1 MSRHKHCYRLHLN
14 TLNDGNEADWV
25 IGVWRGSGI
34 GAWATIWLTIFITE
48 TISYPMANRYLFSA
62 PHCSIPLPL
71 IDRFTIGRALMDAHS
86 YSHPWEG
93 GDRSVNWIC
102 DFRSIFE
109 VFTRLSIAIIS
120 PGQLFYDN
128 RRRTR
133 EETRWIV
140 DSLQRSG
147 FSSFCPDLAFS
158 PLPTSGKLKNGNSF
172 GWGTIGINVV
182 EGRVPR
188 KFLQLELS
196 RIGGGEWYFSFFFL
210 LGNESE

>member
-62 PHCSIPLPL
+62 PLAHPSPPNRPFYYWPH
-71 IDRFTIGRALMDAHS
+71 IDGCPFPST
-86 YSHPWEG
+86 
-93 GDRSVNWIC
+93 DRSVNWIC

-133 EETRWIV
+133 EDEMDRCNDRV
-140 DSLQRSG
+140 SRVSARFGVFPSSLVGQG
-147 FSSFCPDLAFS
+147 
-158 PLPTSGKLKNGNSF
+158 
-172 GWGTIGINVV
+172 
-182 EGRVPR
+182 
-188 KFLQLELS
+188 
-196 RIGGGEWYFSFFFL
+196 
-210 LGNESE
+210 